1 MSSHQHDNNEA
12 QIIGGIESS
21 DESLKYGLKNV
32 IDKNDNVLNK
42 LDNQIAQG
50 ISDLH
55 KITGNGIKDIESL
68 KNNLNARDNVTVPV
82 HNATRYNN
90 GHLANTDVAII
101 DMEAGEPFVKLLH
114 ASIY

>member
-1 MSSHQHDNNEA
+1 MSGHQHANNEA
-12 QIIGGIESS
+12 HIIGGIENS

-55 KITGNGIKDIESL
+55 NITGVKDIEAH
-68 KNNLNARDNVTVPV
+68 NNDLNSNSATVPV
-82 HNATRYNN
+82 HNVTRYKN
-90 GHLANTDVAII
+90 GHLANSDVAII
-101 DMEAGEPFVKLLH
+101 DMEAGEPFV
-114 ASIY
+114 